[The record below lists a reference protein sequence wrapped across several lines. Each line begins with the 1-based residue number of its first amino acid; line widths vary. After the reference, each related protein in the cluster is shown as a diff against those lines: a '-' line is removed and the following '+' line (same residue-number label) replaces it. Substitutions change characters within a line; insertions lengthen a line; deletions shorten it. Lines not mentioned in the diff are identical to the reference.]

1 MARAP
6 SAAVKVAAEDDNYLR
21 RFIEL
26 THDYEIASDRIAGLM
41 RSGSDTIDASKKAS
55 AIGKEL
61 WDNYRELASFVAT
74 TWLART

>member
-1 MARAP
+1 LLPRT
-6 SAAVKVAAEDDNYLR
+6 R

-26 THDYEIASDRIAGLM
+26 THDYEIASDRIAPLM
-41 RSGSDTIDASKKAS
+41 RPGSDTIDASKKAS

>member
-6 SAAVKVAAEDDNYLR
+6 SAAVKVPAEDDNHLR

-26 THDYEIASDRIAGLM
+26 TRDYEIAGDRIAAVM
-41 RSGSDTIDASKKAS
+41 RSGSDPIDASKKAS

-74 TWLART
+74 MRLART